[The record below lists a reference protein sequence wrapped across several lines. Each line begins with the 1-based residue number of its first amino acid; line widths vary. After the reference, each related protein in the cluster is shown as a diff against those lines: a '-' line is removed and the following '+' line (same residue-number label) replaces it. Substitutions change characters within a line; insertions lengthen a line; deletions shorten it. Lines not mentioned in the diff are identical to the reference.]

1 MLYWTGWFLLDEWNF
16 KISLIL
22 LRERL
27 SCCKGIYLSCS
38 KVSTSSFWCYFLY
51 VIKFSKGD
59 RKAKKNHKSFLFW
72 IGINITKMKQGEL
85 IPKIGRGRRETE
97 GAVFL
102 SRTPTDRKDSLS
114 SSAFRYDK
122 TFSLRKASITSTI
135 ISFIKTT
142 FFKMKGCICTNLT
155 FFYFT

>member
-1 MLYWTGWFLLDEWNF
+1 MLSNIPKVIEKLERKSQIFILDW
-16 KISLIL
+16 
-22 LRERL
+22 
-27 SCCKGIYLSCS
+27 
-38 KVSTSSFWCYFLY
+38 
-51 VIKFSKGD
+51 
-59 RKAKKNHKSFLFW
+59 
-72 IGINITKMKQGEL
+72 NITKMKQGEL

-122 TFSLRKASITSTI
+122 TFSLRKASTTSTI

-142 FFKMKGCICTNLT
+142 FFKNERTYMH
-155 FFYFT
+155 